1 MIVKALPCFSIQCK
15 DETQDSILFLLNNDL
30 LSHEEKKN
38 YLCRQINLLISSE
51 GIKTGE
57 LITLAYQLFLITPT
71 WNNVVVYY
79 HCKHKDQDT
88 YIKYIEYYAWRL
100 GKSNFI
106 GSEADYQTLFRDL
119 LGTNLLGIKAYK
131 SIIDSFD
138 KQFDGDE
145 YLKNLEAE
153 RLKVLLSH
161 SKLPFSDKN
170 TALLKETDAYADYLL
185 FHHLAFFENKQSS
198 YFTKAEVAEKVLN
211 SNKFTLEQKRE
222 LVSVIPENILLDS
235 PMLANIVLDIL
246 SKSDMSTLKEN
257 TIIELLQRAD
267 NKGKRVRLVA
277 SMIDSFDYDFS
288 KIEELLQILG
298 GKYQEITKAFS
309 RVTLTGNDWNTSL
322 ASALSRKGFISY
334 SKSEDGKIRIST
346 KN

>member
-1 MIVKALPCFSIQCK
+1 M
-15 DETQDSILFLLNNDL
+15 
-30 LSHEEKKN
+30 
-38 YLCRQINLLISSE
+38 
-51 GIKTGE
+51 
-57 LITLAYQLFLITPT
+57 
-71 WNNVVVYY
+71 
-79 HCKHKDQDT
+79 
-88 YIKYIEYYAWRL
+88 
-100 GKSNFI
+100 
-106 GSEADYQTLFRDL
+106 
-119 LGTNLLGIKAYK
+119 
-131 SIIDSFD
+131 
-138 KQFDGDE
+138 
-145 YLKNLEAE
+145 
-153 RLKVLLSH
+153 
-161 SKLPFSDKN
+161 
-170 TALLKETDAYADYLL
+170 
-185 FHHLAFFENKQSS
+185 
-198 YFTKAEVAEKVLN
+198 
-211 SNKFTLEQKRE
+211 EQKRE

-267 NKGKRVRLVA
+267 NKGKRVRFVA

-322 ASALSRKGFISY
+322 ALALSRKGFISY

>member
-1 MIVKALPCFSIQCK
+1 M
-15 DETQDSILFLLNNDL
+15 
-30 LSHEEKKN
+30 
-38 YLCRQINLLISSE
+38 ISSE

-145 YLKNLEAE
+145 YLKNL
-153 RLKVLLSH
+153 R
-161 SKLPFSDKN
+161 
-170 TALLKETDAYADYLL
+170 
-185 FHHLAFFENKQSS
+185 
-198 YFTKAEVAEKVLN
+198 
-211 SNKFTLEQKRE
+211 
-222 LVSVIPENILLDS
+222 
-235 PMLANIVLDIL
+235 M
-246 SKSDMSTLKEN
+246 
-257 TIIELLQRAD
+257 
-267 NKGKRVRLVA
+267 
-277 SMIDSFDYDFS
+277 
-288 KIEELLQILG
+288 
-298 GKYQEITKAFS
+298 
-309 RVTLTGNDWNTSL
+309 
-322 ASALSRKGFISY
+322 
-334 SKSEDGKIRIST
+334 
-346 KN
+346 